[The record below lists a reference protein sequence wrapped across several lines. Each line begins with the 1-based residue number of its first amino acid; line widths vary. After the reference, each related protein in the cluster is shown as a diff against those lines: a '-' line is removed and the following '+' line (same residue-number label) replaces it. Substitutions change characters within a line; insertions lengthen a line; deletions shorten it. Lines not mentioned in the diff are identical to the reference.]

1 MRTIW
6 IGLLIFFGVANAG
19 LGAGKATHVVVLV
32 WDGMRPDL
40 INETNTPALY
50 QLARRGTF
58 FQNNHSVYF
67 SSTEVNGTALAT
79 GDYPQHGGIIANEEF
94 RPDINPRK
102 PVAMEALDT
111 IRKGDAASGGNYLR
125 APTAAETL
133 QRAGLRTAIAG
144 SKPVA
149 MLQDRADRP
158 ANASNVV
165 LFEGRTL
172 PAGILDNITGA
183 LGAFPGWSDNKTNR
197 DAWTTGALIGPLWEK
212 DVPAFSLLW
221 LAEPDQTQHNFSP
234 GSPQGLAAIRSSDN
248 NLARVVA
255 ALKEKGVFDNTDLL
269 VVSDHGF
276 STLASGVDVAARLN
290 DNGFSATR
298 EFTKSP
304 AKGKV
309 LVAGNGA
316 SVLLY
321 VEGHDEKTLNR
332 LVNFLQN
339 EDYVGV
345 IFTKRPEQGT
355 FPFRDALID
364 SPDAPDL
371 AFSTRW
377 TDGKNRSSL
386 AGEIIED
393 ISGARYRTV
402 TRLAVPKGGHASLS
416 PFDLHNTLV
425 AAGPDF
431 RRGFVDEFPS
441 GNVDVAPTVLH
452 ILGVKPR
459 QPMDGRVLSEA
470 LAGGMDTAA
479 KFPPPKTSR
488 LEATNKLEKLVW
500 RQYLKRTEFNG
511 VIYLDEGNGIAAPD

>member
-6 IGLLIFFGVANAG
+6 IALLIFFGVANAG
-19 LGAGKATHVVVLV
+19 LGAGKTGHVVVLV

-40 INETNTPALY
+40 INETNAPALY
-50 QLARRGTF
+50 QLSRRGTF
-58 FQNNHSVYF
+58 FQNHHAVYF

-94 RPDINPRK
+94 RPDINPQK
-102 PVAMEALDT
+102 PVAMESFDA
-111 IRKGDAASGGNYLR
+111 IRKGDAASGGIYLR
-125 APTAAETL
+125 APTVAETL

-144 SKPVA
+144 SKLVA
-149 MLQDRADRP
+149 MLQDRANRP
-158 ANASNVV
+158 DGASSV
-165 LFEGRTL
+165 LVYEGRTL
-172 PAGILDNITGA
+172 PAEVLDSITGA
-183 LGAFPGWSDNKTNR
+183 LGAFPAWSDNKTNR

-212 DVPAFSLLW
+212 GVPAFSLLW
-221 LAEPDQTQHNFSP
+221 LAEPDQSQHNYSP
-234 GSPQGLAAIRSSDN
+234 GSLQGLAAIRSSDN

-255 ALKEKGVFDNTDLL
+255 GLKEKGVFDDTDIF

-276 STLASGVDVAARLN
+276 STLASGVDVATRLR
-290 DNGFSATR
+290 DNGFNAAR
-298 EFTKSP
+298 EFRKSP
-304 AKGKV
+304 ARGDV
-309 LVAGNGA
+309 LVAGNGG

-321 VEGHDEKTLNR
+321 VEGHDEKTINR

-345 IFTKRPEQGT
+345 IFTKLPEQGT

-364 SPDAPDL
+364 SPDAPDV
-371 AFSTRW
+371 AFAMRW
-377 TDGKNRSSL
+377 TDAKNPGGL
-386 AGEIIED
+386 AGEIVED

-402 TRLAVPKGGHASLS
+402 ARLAAPKGGHSSLS
-416 PFDLHNTLV
+416 RFDLHNTLV

-431 RRGFVDEFPS
+431 RQGFVDELPS

-452 ILGVKPR
+452 ILGVKPQ

-470 LAGGMDTAA
+470 LAGEMDTAA

-488 LEATNKLEKLVW
+488 LEATNKLEKLV
-500 RQYLKRTEFNG
+500 
-511 VIYLDEGNGIAAPD
+511 